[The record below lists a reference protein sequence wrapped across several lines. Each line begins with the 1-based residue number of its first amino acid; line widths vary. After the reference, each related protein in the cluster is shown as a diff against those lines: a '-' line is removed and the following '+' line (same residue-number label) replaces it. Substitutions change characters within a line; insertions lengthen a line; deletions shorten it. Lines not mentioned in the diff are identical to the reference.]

1 MYNFRTDLAIE
12 SQEGIKK
19 ESESIHGV
27 RLVEQNLGDGA
38 TVSTVYIDTEN
49 ASKYL
54 KRPKGIYVTLE
65 DSSIYEKEDH
75 TDTSMEVA
83 KIIRRILHLNSDLKQ
98 SVDKSVL
105 VVGLGNQKVTPDSLG
120 PSVIAHLFI
129 TRHILKEYGPY
140 VFSEQNVSKVSGIA
154 PGVMAQTGMECREI
168 IQGIV
173 KQTHPDY
180 VVTIDALAARNVG
193 RLGKTIQFTNTGI
206 TPGSGIGNHRNAID
220 STSIGTT
227 VLSIGVPTV
236 VDAGTIVADNM
247 ETQELEQRR
256 IDPKLNEMFVTP
268 KNIDEDIRTLSD
280 IISRGINIAF
290 LGYNI

>member
-1 MYNFRTDLAIE
+1 MAIE
-12 SQEGIKK
+12 SQEGMKK

-27 RLVEQNLGDGA
+27 RLVEQDLQDGA

-49 ASKYL
+49 ASKYMR
-54 KRPKGIYVTLE
+54 RPKGIYVTLE
-65 DSSIYEKEDH
+65 DPTLYDKEDH
-75 TDTSMEVA
+75 EELSMEVA
-83 KIIRRILHLNSDLKQ
+83 KIIRRILHLKSDLKQ
-98 SVDKSVL
+98 SVNKSVL
-105 VVGLGNQKVTPDSLG
+105 VVGLGNQEVTPDSLG

-129 TRHILKEYGPY
+129 TRHILKEYGTY
-140 VFSEQNVSKVSGIA
+140 VFSEKNVSKVSGIA
-154 PGVMAQTGMECREI
+154 PGVMAQTGMECKEI
-168 IQGIV
+168 ICGIV
-173 KQTHPDY
+173 NQTHPDY
-180 VVTIDALAARNVG
+180 VVTIDALAARNVA
-193 RLGKTIQFTNTGI
+193 RLGRTIQFTDTGI

-220 STSIGTT
+220 SKSIGAT

-236 VDAGTIVADNM
+236 VDAATIVADCIENV
-247 ETQELEQRR
+247 EKENRR